1 MSSSY
6 WLALLLLAQSAALNA
21 APWVG
26 DVSNCGAQAASHK
39 LNQLHTLRT
48 QQPIQQPSPPCQ

>member
-39 LNQLHTLRT
+39 LNQQLHTLRT
-48 QQPIQQPSPPCQ
+48 QHPSPPCPQ